1 MPKMEELVPEAV
13 KGMEE
18 KEMEAAV
25 AVVEMAEAVRP
36 EREPGCGMIWGM
48 RRQ

>member
-1 MPKMEELVPEAV
+1 MEELVPEAV

-18 KEMEAAV
+18 KEMEA

>member
-1 MPKMEELVPEAV
+1 MEELVPEAV
-13 KGMEE
+13 KEKEEKEE

-25 AVVEMAEAVRP
+25 VEMAEVVRP

>member
-1 MPKMEELVPEAV
+1 MEELVPEAV